1 MALPNPNSSGEFALR
16 ELIRQNE
23 DAAHMRQQAFDTAK
37 ETLTIQKNIDKAQV
51 YEGMKAGEDRKKR
64 IQKPIQELTGTGNN
78 KNISAL
84 NRKIKLTEYKINK
97 IKEYIIINSVVTNQK
112 RRWNTITSNE

>member
-51 YEGMKAGEDRKKR
+51 
-64 IQKPIQELTGTGNN
+64 
-78 KNISAL
+78 
-84 NRKIKLTEYKINK
+84 
-97 IKEYIIINSVVTNQK
+97 
-112 RRWNTITSNE
+112 

>member
-84 NRKIKLTEYKINK
+84 NNALDILDEFDYWFIVV
-97 IKEYIIINSVVTNQK
+97 YYGIIEWIEFANYWKNG
-112 RRWNTITSNE
+112 

>member
-1 MALPNPNSSGEFALR
+1 MLQIPLTTRQIPNLRKALSKCDEIIKF
-16 ELIRQNE
+16 ELDSIRHGIAII
-23 DAAHMRQQAFDTAK
+23 DAEV
-37 ETLTIQKNIDKAQV
+37 ETKSENVKGCIK
-51 YEGMKAGEDRKKR
+51 
-64 IQKPIQELTGTGNN
+64 
-78 KNISAL
+78 AL